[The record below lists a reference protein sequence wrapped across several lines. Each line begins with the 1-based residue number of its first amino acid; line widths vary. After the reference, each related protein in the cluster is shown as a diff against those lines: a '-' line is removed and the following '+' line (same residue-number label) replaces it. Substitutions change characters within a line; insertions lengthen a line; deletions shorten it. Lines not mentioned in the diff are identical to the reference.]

1 MSRLPLYITQFFSG
15 IVWVTLGP
23 LLDSILRD
31 LDIPLAQGG
40 LPALAFFL
48 GTVTG
53 AVVLNIFLAR
63 IPVHLCLVGA
73 ALVECAG
80 LAAAGL
86 LSRGLWSFVVAY
98 FVAGLPC
105 MVIALIPGMWV
116 SAHVR
121 EKTAYTLSLVMTA
134 SASSMM
140 ITPLIIGGLLSGGV
154 TWRWVLAGEAVVA
167 VALAVVLALC
177 PLADIEGRENLR
189 LRQLKA
195 VVSHNPRLFAGIVAA
210 SFLFMGAETTLTV
223 WLPKFQVDVFA
234 ATATWASLTVTF
246 YWVGQLLGRAVGIP
260 LTRRRLPS
268 SILMFST
275 IWLALFIVV
284 VAVSPNQAASLVLTF
299 VAGLGVCVCFSVI
312 GSYSSRFP
320 HWHAGVVFS
329 VFEFSAGVGAMV
341 FPYITGPVAAGWGF
355 RAALAM
361 AAVPAFIV
369 ALLALY
375 LRRVSGETR
384 TPEGKPA
391 S

>member
-1 MSRLPLYITQFFSG
+1 M
-15 IVWVTLGP
+15 
-23 LLDSILRD
+23 
-31 LDIPLAQGG
+31 
-40 LPALAFFL
+40 
-48 GTVTG
+48 
-53 AVVLNIFLAR
+53 
-63 IPVHLCLVGA
+63 
-73 ALVECAG
+73 
-80 LAAAGL
+80 
-86 LSRGLWSFVVAY
+86 
-98 FVAGLPC
+98 
-105 MVIALIPGMWV
+105 
-116 SAHVR
+116 
-121 EKTAYTLSLVMTA
+121 
-134 SASSMM
+134 
-140 ITPLIIGGLLSGGV
+140 
-154 TWRWVLAGEAVVA
+154 
-167 VALAVVLALC
+167 
-177 PLADIEGRENLR
+177 
-189 LRQLKA
+189 
-195 VVSHNPRLFAGIVAA
+195 VSHNPRLLAGIAA
-210 SFLFMGAETTLTV
+210 TSFMFLGGETVLGV
-223 WLPKFQVDVFA
+223 WLPKFEVDVFGA
-234 ATATWASLTVTF
+234 SATWASLALTF

-275 IWLALFIVV
+275 VWLALFIVV